1 MKKLIVFDLG
11 GVLVEFNFQ
20 DMMDMTQL
28 SETAMWEKWLR
39 SETVREFETGRL
51 EIDKFTENLVAE
63 FNLSISPTELRARYA
78 TWMVGMYPGA
88 EALLAELAPD
98 FGLACLTNTNALIW
112 SLTWKMVD
120 LDKLFDYRFASHEM
134 GCLKPDPEA
143 YEYVIEAV
151 PHTRE
156 QILFFDDNR
165 LNVEGARA
173 VGLTAYK
180 VKGPAQVREK
190 LVSLGLIHCRPPH

>member
-20 DMMDMTQL
+20 DMMNMTQL
-28 SETAMWEKWLR
+28 SETAMWEKWLL
-39 SETVREFETGRL
+39 SETVREFETGRTQ
-51 EIDKFTENLVAE
+51 TETFARDLVAE
-63 FNLSISPTELRARYA
+63 FNLSVSPTALLERYA

-98 FGLACLTNTNALIW
+98 FALACLTNTNALIW

-120 LDKLFDYRFASHEM
+120 LEKLFDYRFASHEM

-143 YEYVIEAV
+143 YEYIIESIPYA
-151 PHTRE
+151 RE
-156 QILFFDDNR
+156 EILFFDDNR

-173 VGLTAYK
+173 VGLTAFQ
-180 VKGPAQVREK
+180 VKGPAETRAK
-190 LVSLGLIHCRPPH
+190 LVEQGLIR